1 MAQVTLTIA
10 GYQYTISCDDGQEAQ
25 IGRLGRYLDQRA
37 RELIAAIGPI
47 QENLLLAM
55 IGLLVADELAST
67 HGELEELRAA
77 NGSGGAE
84 AKAEAETHVVDAID
98 AIADRI
104 ESIAE
109 RLRGH

>member
-10 GYQYTISCDDGQEAQ
+10 GHQYHISCDDGQEAQ
-25 IGRLGRYLDQRA
+25 IGRLGRYLDQRG

-55 IGLLVADELAST
+55 IGLLIADELAET
-67 HGELEELRAA
+67 YGELEELRAA
-77 NGSGGAE
+77 EGSGGGE
-84 AKAEAETHVVDAID
+84 AKAAAESRVVDAVD
-98 AIADRI
+98 AVAARI

-109 RLRGH
+109 RLSRH

>member
-10 GYQYTISCDDGQEAQ
+10 GHQYHISCDDGQEAQ
-25 IGRLGRYLDQRA
+25 IGRLGRYLDQRG

-55 IGLLVADELAST
+55 IGLLIADELAET
-67 HGELEELRAA
+67 YGELEELRASE
-77 NGSGGAE
+77 GSGGGE
-84 AKAEAETHVVDAID
+84 AKAEAEGRIADAID
-98 AIADRI
+98 AVAARI

-109 RLRGH
+109 RLSRH

>member
-10 GYQYTISCDDGQEAQ
+10 GHQYTISCDDGQEAQ
-25 IGRLGRYLDQRA
+25 ISRLGRYLDQRG

-55 IGLLVADELAST
+55 IGLLVADELAET
-67 HGELEELRAA
+67 YGELEQLRADLDT
-77 NGSGGAE
+77 GGGE
-84 AKAEAETHVVDAID
+84 AKAEAEARVVDAID
-98 AIADRI
+98 AISARI

-109 RLRGH
+109 RLRAH

>member
-1 MAQVTLTIA
+1 LAQVTLTIA
-10 GYQYTISCDDGQEAQ
+10 GNPYTISCDDGQEEQ
-25 IGRLGRYLDQRA
+25 IGRLGRYLDQRG
-37 RELIAAIGPI
+37 RELTAAIGPI

-55 IGLLVADELAST
+55 IGLLVADELADT
-67 HGELEELRAA
+67 YGELEELRAA

-98 AIADRI
+98 AMADRI
-104 ESIAE
+104 ETIAE